1 MSESKTI
8 RVGIV
13 GAGQNT
19 CSRHIPGLQAID
31 GVEIVSVC
39 NQSKVS
45 SQRVADRFGISTVY
59 DRWERLVDAD
69 DTDAIVIGTW
79 PYLHGPITIAA
90 LEAGKHVMC
99 EARMAMNL
107 DEARSMLEASRKH
120 ATSVAQVVPAPF
132 SLGVDRTIQRLIAEG
147 YVGKLLVIEIRDQN
161 GAFLDPDDALTW
173 RRNRELSGM
182 NIMSLGIWYET
193 MMRWAGEARRVTA
206 MGKAWVAQRRD
217 MKTGEL
223 KTVHVP
229 EHIDV
234 LAEMIN
240 GAQARILI
248 SSVMGGAANT
258 EAWLCGSDGT
268 LRFADG
274 KLCGV
279 QKKNG
284 TLKEISP
291 LPGEAEEW
299 RVEEEFVGAIRGQEA
314 IRLTDFE
321 AGVRYMAFTEAVF
334 RSLEDG
340 GSIDIE
346 A

>member
-1 MSESKTI
+1 MNNSHTI

-19 CSRHIPGLQAID
+19 CSRHIPGLQAVD

-39 NQSKVS
+39 NRSKES
-45 SQRVADRFGISTVY
+45 SQRVADTFGIAAVY
-59 DRWERLVDAD
+59 DRWEQLVEAQ

-79 PYLHGPITIAA
+79 PYLHCPITVAA
-90 LEAGKHVMC
+90 LNAGKHVMC

-120 ATSVAQVVPAPF
+120 SGCVAQIVPAPF
-132 SLGVDRTIQRLIAEG
+132 SLGVDKTVQRLLSEG
-147 YVGKLLVIEIRDQN
+147 YVGELLVIDIRDQ
-161 GAFLDPDDALTW
+161 GGTFLDTGDALTW
-173 RRNRELSGM
+173 RRNRDFSGM

-193 MMRWAGEARRVTA
+193 LMRWAGEARRVTA
-206 MGKAWVAQRRD
+206 MAKTWVKQRREIE
-217 MKTGEL
+217 TGEM
-223 KTVHVP
+223 KAVHVP

-234 LAEMIN
+234 LAEMAN

-248 SSVMGGAANT
+248 SSVMGAAAST

-279 QKKNG
+279 QKENG
-284 TLKEISP
+284 S
-291 LPGEAEEW
+291 
-299 RVEEEFVGAIRGQEA
+299 
-314 IRLTDFE
+314 
-321 AGVRYMAFTEAVF
+321 M
-334 RSLEDG
+334 
-340 GSIDIE
+340 
-346 A
+346 

>member
-1 MSESKTI
+1 MRDSQTI

-13 GAGQNT
+13 GAGKNT

-39 NQSKVS
+39 NQSKAS
-45 SQRVADRFGISTVY
+45 SQGVADRFGISTVY
-59 DRWERLVDAD
+59 DRWEQLVGAD
-69 DTDAIVIGTW
+69 DTDAVVIGTW
-79 PYLHGPITIAA
+79 PYLHCPVTIAT

-120 ATSVAQVVPAPF
+120 STSVAQIVPAPF
-132 SLGVDRTIQRLIAEG
+132 SLGVDKTIQRLIAEG
-147 YVGKLLVIEIRDQN
+147 YVGELLVVEIRDQS
-161 GAFLDPDDALTW
+161 GAFLNPDEALTW
-173 RRNRELSGM
+173 RRNQGLSGM

-206 MGKAWVAQRRD
+206 MGKTWVTQRRD
-217 MKTGEL
+217 IKTGEQEI
-223 KTVHVP
+223 VHVP

-234 LAEMIN
+234 LAAMSN

-248 SSVMGGAANT
+248 SNVMGGAANT
-258 EAWLCGSDGT
+258 EAWICGSDGT

-274 KLCGV
+274 KLFGV
-279 QKKNG
+279 QKENG
-284 TLKEISP
+284 PMKEISP

-299 RVEEEFVGAIRGQEA
+299 RVEEEFVGAIRGEEP
-314 IRLTDFE
+314 IRLTGFE

-340 GSIDIE
+340 GEIDIE
-346 A
+346 T